1 MLPGKFQ
8 RQEEPGGLQYMGSQR
23 VGHAWVTYTH
33 TDVPRSYHSWL
44 NISKCFSFHSPQ
56 ILYDPQFEV
65 HWNYLYT
72 FIFVGLRHHLE
83 VHKSRQFNLP
93 AMQETW
99 VPFLGWEDPLE
110 KGMATHSSTLDW
122 RIPRTEEPGRL
133 QPRGLQTV
141 GYDRATNA
149 FIFFNT

>member
-133 QPRGLQTV
+133 QPRVLQRV

-149 FIFFNT
+149 FIFFNI